1 MLKIRDLTKKY
12 KNRTVLK
19 NINLDFKPGFL
30 YVVMGESGVGK
41 TTLLNIIGSV
51 DSPTSGEIL
60 LNGKNVLEL
69 SAKEKAEYRRDSV
82 GFIFQNYLLDN
93 NLKVIDNVML
103 PLYINDSIKDK
114 KEKAMSLLEKF
125 HIDSL
130 AGQYP
135 YQLSGG
141 EKQRVAIARALAN
154 DPRIILADEP
164 TGNLDEKNEV
174 EIFEL
179 LKNLSREDKCVIVV
193 THNRDMAKYA
203 DRVLI
208 IESESQV
215 TEVCW

>member
-19 NINLDFKPGFL
+19 NINLDFKTGFM
-30 YVVMGESGVGK
+30 YVIMGESGVGK

-51 DSPTSGEIL
+51 DSPTSGAIF
-60 LNGKNVLEL
+60 LNERNIFEL
-69 SAKEKAEYRRDSV
+69 SAKEKAEYRRESI

-114 KEKAMSLLEKF
+114 KEKAMSLLGKF
-125 HIDSL
+125 HINSL
-130 AGQYP
+130 SEQYP

-154 DPRIILADEP
+154 DPQIILADEP

-179 LKNLSREDKCVIVV
+179 LKDFSREDKCVIVV
-193 THNRDMAKYA
+193 THNKDMAKYA
-203 DRVLI
+203 DIVLM
-208 IESESQV
+208 IESESQI
-215 TEVCW
+215 TEVCF